1 MLKTLDIIPNTI
13 KLPDGKQPNGYK
25 RSQFDDAFARYP
37 PQAPGSSVQ
46 GSPSSPTPAKPGASD
61 QAQSS
66 PRGASG
72 EVQNRRNPQKNK
84 GLGEDGELLEPYV
97 ETYGDNDGVD
107 YARRAFETAH
117 VAGAP
122 LNRRPLARCLDRLG
136 RGNG

>member
-1 MLKTLDIIPNTI
+1 MDTSAASSTM
-13 KLPDGKQPNGYK
+13 
-25 RSQFDDAFARYP
+25 RSPVIRPRPQVPRFRVPHP
-37 PQAPGSSVQ
+37 PQPQQSREL
-46 GSPSSPTPAKPGASD
+46 PTKLRVPHAG
-61 QAQSS
+61 
-66 PRGASG
+66 RVGRF
-72 EVQNRRNPQKNK
+72 QNRRNPQKNK